1 MVTKLAWN
9 TAISLL
15 QDLNPEDSSSE
26 LEAKAQRG
34 FAMSINPSEYLC
46 NLMGV

>member
-1 MVTKLAWN
+1 MVTKVVWD

-15 QDLNPEDSSSE
+15 QDLNPEETLSE
-26 LEAKAQRG
+26 LEAKARRG
-34 FAMSINPSEYLC
+34 FAMSINPNEYIC